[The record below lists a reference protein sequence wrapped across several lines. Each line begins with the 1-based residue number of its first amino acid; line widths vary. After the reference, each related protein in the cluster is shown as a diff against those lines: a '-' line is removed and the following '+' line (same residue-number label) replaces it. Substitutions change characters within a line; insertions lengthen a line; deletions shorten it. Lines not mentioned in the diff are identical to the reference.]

1 MKGMLFIF
9 LASVFL
15 CSCGNS
21 YREKKEK
28 QYEYTKMVSI
38 YKALTKNPETAK
50 VEYNDSIHKYMILL
64 NGIE

>member
-1 MKGMLFIF
+1 MLFIF

-38 YKALTKNPETAK
+38 YKALNKNPETAK